1 MFNEDVS
8 AHSRFS
14 TPLKKRIR
22 KGSSKYST
30 RKALD
35 RSRMGRNLTRITKNG
50 ICATTR
56 TLTFED
62 ADLLKD
68 GIDTEQPGI
77 YAHEN
82 VEIIGETRLDIQ
94 DIEEEVESQPTLEVI
109 ILPNLY

>member
-8 AHSRFS
+8 AHSKFS
-14 TPLKKRIR
+14 TPLKKRR
-22 KGSSKYST
+22 WKGSSKYST
-30 RKALD
+30 RKALE
-35 RSRMGRNLTRITKNG
+35 RSRMGRNLTRITKHG

-68 GIDTEQPGI
+68 GIDTEQPDI
-77 YAHEN
+77 YAHED
-82 VEIIGETRLDIQ
+82 VEIISETRLDIQ

-109 ILPNLY
+109 I